1 MKNIVVGL
9 DSSERAPSVLRTA
22 FKLAQQFQAKL
33 FVVRA
38 ASLPPEIPVEALNPA
53 GDALPARLVEIA
65 QQSVERATANVPR
78 EWITG
83 VEARLGTA
91 WSVICEAAREQR
103 ADLVVVGTHG
113 FSGLDHLLGTTAA
126 KVVNHA
132 PCSVLVVRDEVP

>member
-9 DSSERAPSVLRTA
+9 DSSERAPAVLRSA
-22 FKLAQQFQAKL
+22 FLLAQQFQAKL

-53 GDALPARLVEIA
+53 GDALPARLLEIA
-65 QQSVERATANVPR
+65 QQSVDQATSNVPR
-78 EWITG
+78 EWLMG

-91 WSVICEAAREQR
+91 WHVICEAAKEKH
-103 ADLVVVGTHG
+103 ADLIVVGTHG
-113 FSGLDHLLGTTAA
+113 FSGLDHILGTTAA

-132 PCSVLVVRDEVP
+132 TCSVLVVRDEVK